1 MALGTAPAPAR
12 QLASQLASL
21 QPGVV
26 QEAALQRVFKLSSGR
41 AEADLLGALARFTY
55 FDRWS
60 DEQRRDCCHRA
71 HIRQY
76 EPDQTVFVE
85 GQAPVNYAHF
95 VLSGE
100 CGLLQCLRL
109 LRYHDPRTPGTARY
123 RLTRALP
130 IEDEI
135 TRFHRRRRRCLLA
148 ADWSAGDPE
157 TVPEQQPLPLTTPP
171 PPPPPQE
178 DDTEENTLLLS
189 APPRHP
195 FFSRRFSHLETGTG
209 QAGTEHHFFDLAT
222 YSRGSV
228 FGIGEHMVDRVV
240 FARSRVQCLLIPRYW
255 LLEKQQNRG
264 NVWHR
269 IRIFLEQRQPSRD
282 RLFRHFLFEL
292 RWHRYRRQLVD
303 DHVTVH
309 APRHLPQLRDVPLV
323 CRIEEYDVEPFQP
336 A

>member
-1 MALGTAPAPAR
+1 L
-12 QLASQLASL
+12 
-21 QPGVV
+21 GVV
-26 QEAALQRVFKLSSGR
+26 GSGNTSTAR
-41 AEADLLGALARFTY
+41 GTLDLPLLGALAHFSY

-60 DEQRRDCCHRA
+60 EEQRRDCCHRA

-109 LRYHDPRTPGTARY
+109 VRHRDPATGAPRY
-123 RLTRALP
+123 RLTRACP

-135 TRFHRRRRRCLLA
+135 TRFHRRRARRLLA
-148 ADWSAGDPE
+148 TVSASAGDE
-157 TVPEQQPLPLTTPP
+157 TDSQNDDGECSRSDGQQ
-171 PPPPPQE
+171 
-178 DDTEENTLLLS
+178 S
-189 APPRHP
+189 A
-195 FFSRRFSHLETGTG
+195 
-209 QAGTEHHFFDLAT
+209 EHHFFDLAT

-282 RLFRHFLFEL
+282 RLFRHFLLER

-303 DHVTVH
+303 DHVAVN
-309 APRHLPQLRDVPLV
+309 APRHLPLLRDVPLV
-323 CRIEEYDVEPFQP
+323 CRIEEHELEQDASEREKSKSSLCRGRIIGSP
-336 A
+336 

>member
-1 MALGTAPAPAR
+1 MHAIPPGGGSGHHTSRHYRSRCRLGVPVCSW
-12 QLASQLASL
+12 ASSE
-21 QPGVV
+21 VV
-26 QEAALQRVFKLSSGR
+26 TVRHKRSVFKLSSGR
-41 AEADLLGALARFTY
+41 ARDADLLGALAHFSY

-109 LRYHDPRTPGTARY
+109 VRYREPHRTGAFHY

-135 TRFHRRRRRCLLA
+135 TRFHRRRRHRLTA
-148 ADWSAGDPE
+148 E
-157 TVPEQQPLPLTTPP
+157 EVPNPGQQTTP
-171 PPPPPQE
+171 
-178 DDTEENTLLLS
+178 S
-189 APPRHP
+189 A
-195 FFSRRFSHLETGTG
+195 
-209 QAGTEHHFFDLAT
+209 EHHFFDLAT

-228 FGIGEHMVDRVV
+228 FGIGEHMVDRLV

-282 RLFRHFLFEL
+282 RLFRHFLLEL

-303 DHVTVH
+303 DHVAVH

-323 CRIEEYDVEPFQP
+323 CRIEEYDVEPEH
-336 A
+336 AT